1 MNTVDIIFYIIDISL
16 IGLIILLFFIFF
28 SRRKPKKKNDKEIEN
43 KEIEKKE
50 YKIILDNTG
59 KMNLEEIL
67 KESVKVP
74 SENSSSPKHEVSES
88 FAKDSPADILNM
100 NQLQTEL
107 KKADDENYEK
117 MVKVSAYE
125 ISHAHEIDK
134 QQLQIQEEREKRRRL
149 IS

>member
-1 MNTVDIIFYIIDISL
+1 MNTADIIIYIIDISL
-16 IGLIILLFFIFF
+16 IGLIILLVYFFF
-28 SRRKPKKKNDKEIEN
+28 SRKSKKKEDKIVEN

-50 YKIILDNTG
+50 YKIILDSTG
-59 KMNLEEIL
+59 KMNLEEI
-67 KESVKVP
+67 ESAKISETPKIFHSNNP
-74 SENSSSPKHEVSES
+74 SDIAENSIIKNNP
-88 FAKDSPADILNM
+88 DILNM
-100 NQLQTEL
+100 NNLQTEL

-117 MVKVSAYE
+117 MVKVSAFE